1 MKTVKSSKNTLR
13 VKILSTESYISFQNA
28 IKYKRLLN
36 SWIHMK
42 VEAQIDQISIH
53 TVRQTFN
60 FSNIHTTAIVVQTF
74 AVLVNN

>member
-1 MKTVKSSKNTLR
+1 
-13 VKILSTESYISFQNA
+13 
-28 IKYKRLLN
+28 
-36 SWIHMK
+36 MK